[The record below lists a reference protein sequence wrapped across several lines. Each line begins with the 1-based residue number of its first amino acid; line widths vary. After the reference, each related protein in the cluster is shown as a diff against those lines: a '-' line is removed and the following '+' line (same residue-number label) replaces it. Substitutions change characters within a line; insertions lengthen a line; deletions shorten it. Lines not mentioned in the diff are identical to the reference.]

1 MLMGEHFCMLDD
13 KGRLNFPA
21 KLRSEMGESF
31 VVTQWMDNCLMAVSM
46 QDWRELR
53 QQMQANTSTADG
65 RKTRRM
71 MVAKA
76 VEVTPDRQGRI
87 LIPPGQRA
95 YAGLTKE
102 VAVVG
107 QDRYAEIWDAARWR
121 GMDEAL
127 DGEVIA
133 EAMTR
138 INF

>member
-1 MLMGEHFCMLDD
+1 
-13 KGRLNFPA
+13 
-21 KLRSEMGESF
+21 MGESF

-46 QDWRELR
+46 QDWHELR
-53 QQMQANTSTADG
+53 QRMQANTSTADG
-65 RKTRRM
+65 RKNRRM

-95 YAGLTKE
+95 YAGLARE

-121 GMDEAL
+121 ELDEEL
-127 DGEVIA
+127 DGGVIV
-133 EAMTR
+133 EAMKG